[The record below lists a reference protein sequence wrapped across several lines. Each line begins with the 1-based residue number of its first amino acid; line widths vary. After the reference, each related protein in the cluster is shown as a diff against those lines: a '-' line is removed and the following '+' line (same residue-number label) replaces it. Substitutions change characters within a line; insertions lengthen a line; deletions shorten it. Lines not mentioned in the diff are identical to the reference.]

1 MTAGRR
7 YLLGI
12 ASVAVAVL
20 ALGLALPPEPRAAVW
35 LALGVAAGVQ
45 GPLGWWLVG
54 AIGAERF
61 FLEWAIGIA
70 VRFAVVT
77 ACGLVV
83 APRLRLALEPMLF
96 ALVGVLMCFVL
107 LEAIVIRPAG
117 PGRRGTEVR

>member
-1 MTAGRR
+1 LTAGRR

-12 ASVAVAVL
+12 GAIAVAVL
-20 ALGLALPPEPRAAVW
+20 ALSLALPPEARAAVW

-61 FLEWAIGIA
+61 FLVWAIGIA
-70 VRFAVVT
+70 VRFAIVT
-77 ACGLVV
+77 GCGLVV
-83 APRLRLALEPMLF
+83 APRLRLAAEPMLF
-96 ALVGVLMCFVL
+96 ALVGVLMCFVV

-117 PGRRGTEVR
+117 PGAGATRN